1 MVDNK
6 FNILVVDDIV
16 ENIYSLEALINDNF
30 NVNIHTALSAQEAM
44 KILLEEQVDLILSDI
59 QMPDI
64 DGFEFAQ
71 YIKDID
77 SLKHIPIIFITGI
90 FDKDE
95 YKAKGYSIG
104 AIEYITKPI
113 NNDLLISKLRIYIEI
128 YNKIKES
135 NSMLIQSTK
144 MASLGEMIG
153 IISHQ
158 LKQPLNLISLY
169 CDDMSFSYDYGE
181 LNKEYMQDFKL
192 NTKQQIAYMNNTING
207 FLEFFNPDKD
217 QSKFNLSTAIMNA
230 TSILKS
236 KNKAIDAKFEYNL
249 DDSIECYGV
258 QMELTQVILNIV
270 NNSLDAIK
278 ERNITDPKI
287 IINSYN
293 NDEKNILI
301 IEDNAGGVENN
312 QLDNLLKAYYTTK
325 SNGTGIG
332 LYMVKMIIEGSFKG
346 KIEIENTE
354 NGLKFIIFL

>member
-113 NNDLLISKLRIYIEI
+113 NNDLLISKLRTYIEI

-135 NSMLIQSTK
+135 NNMLIQSTK

>member
-44 KILLEEQVDLILSDI
+44 KILLEEQIDLILSDI

-71 YIKDID
+71 YVKDID

-325 SNGTGIG
+325 SEGTGIG

>member
-71 YIKDID
+71 YVKDID

-325 SNGTGIG
+325 SEGTGIG